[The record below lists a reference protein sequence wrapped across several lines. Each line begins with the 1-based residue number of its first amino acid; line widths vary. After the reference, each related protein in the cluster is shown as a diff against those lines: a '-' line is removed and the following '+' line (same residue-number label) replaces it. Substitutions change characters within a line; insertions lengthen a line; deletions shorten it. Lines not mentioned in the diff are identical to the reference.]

1 MCCVMGYTGHD
12 LSAAKFKEYLLRT
25 VMRGPDDQRV
35 VEGPFGLMGF
45 GRLAI
50 MGLTPEGMQP
60 FYRGADC
67 VVCNGELYGFRFEKE
82 ILKRRGYKFQSDCD
96 CEILLPLYYEYGL
109 DMFRHMDSEFALIM
123 YDSRKDRL
131 IAARDPIGIRP
142 LFYGYSKSSHQIA
155 FASEMQNLIGWCDD
169 IRPFPIGSY
178 YCDGRFVRYEDIAD
192 VPAPMQDDMD
202 TVLRNI
208 REKLIAGVEKRLDA
222 DAPVGFLLSG
232 GLDSSLVCSI
242 AAKKLGKPI
251 RTFAI
256 GMDTD
261 AIDLKYAR
269 QTAEYLGSEHHEI
282 IINRDMVINSLEEVI
297 RLLGTWDITTI
308 RASMGMYL
316 LCKAI
321 HEQTDVRV
329 LLTGEISDE
338 LFGYKYTDYAPTA
351 DAFQQESQKRI
362 RELYM
367 YDVLRADLFGIRE
380 SRAALR
386 RSGEEVHP
394 ARGGRLHARRRD
406 SRRIDGFRRAG
417 PILPLQSQQSHGA
430 ADLSRADRPDRRRLR
445 EAGHAVRSRRVL
457 SSLHRSAVGAP
468 AAERAS
474 APGHR
479 RRVHQALRHGRP
491 AAGLHDFVR
500 PPAGR
505 KGRRLRPEL
514 ECLRPG
520 ADGRPRGAV
529 RRRRM
534 ERPHPRRRRGRTRL
548 RPRRAARTG
557 LQSLRRQR
565 QLRALPQ
572 RKAPQRGNAGAG
584 HPDPFLRQLH
594 GA

>member
-1 MCCVMGYTGHD
+1 MCSIMGYTAKDIRLED
-12 LSAAKFKEYLLRT
+12 LRKGFDKT
-25 VMRGPDDQRV
+25 VSRGPDMSRTL
-35 VEGPFGLMGF
+35 ETPAGWLFF
-45 GRLAI
+45 HRLAI
-50 MGLTPEGMQP
+50 MGLTEEGMQP
-60 FYRGADC
+60 FELDGSA

-82 ILKRRGYKFQSDCD
+82 ILKRRGYKFASDCD

-367 YDVLRADLFGIRE
+367 YDVLRADRCISVNSLEARVPFGDLDFVKYVMSIRPE
-380 SRAALR
+380 LKLNTYDMGKYLLR
-386 RSGEEVHP
+386 KAFADDH
-394 ARGGRLHARRRD
+394 
-406 SRRIDGFRRAG
+406 
-417 PILPLQSQQSHGA
+417 ILPDDILWRQKA
-430 ADLSRADRPDRRRLR
+430 AFSDAVGHSMVDDLKAYAESLYSDEAFGRGCEKYTFAKPFTKESLLYRDIFEKYYPGQADMVKDFWMPNKAWKGCDVKDPS
-445 EAGHAVRSRRVL
+445 ARVL
-457 SSLHRSAVGAP
+457 SNYGA
-468 AAERAS
+468 S
-474 APGHR
+474 G
-479 RRVHQALRHGRP
+479 
-491 AAGLHDFVR
+491 
-500 PPAGR
+500 
-505 KGRRLRPEL
+505 K
-514 ECLRPG
+514 
-520 ADGRPRGAV
+520 
-529 RRRRM
+529 
-534 ERPHPRRRRGRTRL
+534 
-548 RPRRAARTG
+548 
-557 LQSLRRQR
+557 
-565 QLRALPQ
+565 
-572 RKAPQRGNAGAG
+572 
-584 HPDPFLRQLH
+584 
-594 GA
+594 

>member
-25 VMRGPDDQRV
+25 VTRGPDDQRV

-82 ILKRRGYKFQSDCD
+82 ILKRRGYKFASDCD

-109 DMFRHMDSEFALIM
+109 DMFRHMDSEFALIL

-192 VPAPMQDDMD
+192 VPAPMEDDMP
-202 TVLRNI
+202 TILKNI

-256 GMDTD
+256 GMSED
-261 AIDLKYAR
+261 AIDLKYAK
-269 QTAEYLGSEHHEI
+269 QVADYLHADHTEV
-282 IINRDMVINSLEEVI
+282 IINKQIVLEALEKVIAM
-297 RLLGTWDITTI
+297 LGTWDITTI
-308 RASMGMYL
+308 RASVGMYL
-316 LCKAI
+316 VCKYI
-321 HEQTDVRV
+321 HEHTDIRV

-338 LFGYKYTDYAPTA
+338 LFGYKYTDFAPSA
-351 DAFQQESQKRI
+351 AAFQTESQKRI

-367 YDVLRADLFGIRE
+367 YDVLRADRSISVNSLEARVPFGDLDFVKYVMAIDPEKKLNTYGMGKYLLRKAFEGDWLPESILWRE
-380 SRAALR
+380 KAAFSDAVGHSMVDDLK
-386 RSGEEVHP
+386 EY
-394 ARGGRLHARRRD
+394 
-406 SRRIDGFRRAG
+406 AG
-417 PILPLQSQQSHGA
+417 TVYT
-430 ADLSRADRPDRRRLR
+430 DREFAEKCGQYTYCRPFTKESLLYR
-445 EAGHAVRSRRVL
+445 EIFEKYYPGQAEMIVDYWMPNKAWPGCNVDDPSARVL
-457 SSLHRSAVGAP
+457 SNYGA
-468 AAERAS
+468 S
-474 APGHR
+474 G
-479 RRVHQALRHGRP
+479 V
-491 AAGLHDFVR
+491 
-500 PPAGR
+500 
-505 KGRRLRPEL
+505 
-514 ECLRPG
+514 
-520 ADGRPRGAV
+520 
-529 RRRRM
+529 
-534 ERPHPRRRRGRTRL
+534 
-548 RPRRAARTG
+548 
-557 LQSLRRQR
+557 
-565 QLRALPQ
+565 
-572 RKAPQRGNAGAG
+572 
-584 HPDPFLRQLH
+584 
-594 GA
+594 

>member
-232 GLDSSLVCSI
+232 GLDSPVSSYMIARRGVELEMVHFVSPPYTSQQALDKVLELDSRFHTQIANAAQNPTAGHHHRVYHPADAAQPSGDHPQGAGQGRRGDRAVRRAAPPAAQRDRAQAGGRDRRYSAGSLH
-242 AAKKLGKPI
+242 L
-251 RTFAI
+251 
-256 GMDTD
+256 
-261 AIDLKYAR
+261 
-269 QTAEYLGSEHHEI
+269 
-282 IINRDMVINSLEEVI
+282 LEEVSI
-297 RLLGTWDITTI
+297 Q
-308 RASMGMYL
+308 AS
-316 LCKAI
+316 C
-321 HEQTDVRV
+321 
-329 LLTGEISDE
+329 
-338 LFGYKYTDYAPTA
+338 
-351 DAFQQESQKRI
+351 
-362 RELYM
+362 
-367 YDVLRADLFGIRE
+367 
-380 SRAALR
+380 
-386 RSGEEVHP
+386 
-394 ARGGRLHARRRD
+394 
-406 SRRIDGFRRAG
+406 
-417 PILPLQSQQSHGA
+417 LP
-430 ADLSRADRPDRRRLR
+430 
-445 EAGHAVRSRRVL
+445 
-457 SSLHRSAVGAP
+457 
-468 AAERAS
+468 
-474 APGHR
+474 
-479 RRVHQALRHGRP
+479 
-491 AAGLHDFVR
+491 
-500 PPAGR
+500 
-505 KGRRLRPEL
+505 
-514 ECLRPG
+514 
-520 ADGRPRGAV
+520 
-529 RRRRM
+529 
-534 ERPHPRRRRGRTRL
+534 
-548 RPRRAARTG
+548 
-557 LQSLRRQR
+557 
-565 QLRALPQ
+565 
-572 RKAPQRGNAGAG
+572 
-584 HPDPFLRQLH
+584 
-594 GA
+594 